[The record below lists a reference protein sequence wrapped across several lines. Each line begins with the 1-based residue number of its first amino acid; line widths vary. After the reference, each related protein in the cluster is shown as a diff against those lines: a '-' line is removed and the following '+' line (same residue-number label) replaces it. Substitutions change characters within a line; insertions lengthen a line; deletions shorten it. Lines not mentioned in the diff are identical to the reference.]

1 VDGAA
6 ATMRVLSSGST
17 EITLPRLSDGLY
29 SVIATVEDLA
39 GNASA
44 PSAPLAFTI
53 DTTAPS
59 TPTLGFAAGF
69 DTAPVGDGIT
79 SFERVTLS
87 GHTDPLTAVALY
99 RSYDLQTPIA
109 RGTSGASGDFSF
121 ADVALSTAG
130 SGFRVVA
137 TDAAGNAIAAD
148 ATFTTTSADTTG
160 PRVSARL
167 ANDTGP
173 DAPDGMTSAP
183 TGAGGG
189 GEARARTPLRGRAR
203 GSGRG

>member
-1 VDGAA
+1 APLLVLTSDTGASSTDGLTNNPKPTVRVTAAAGSLLRLSVDGAA
-6 ATMRVLSSGST
+6 ATMRVLSGPT
-17 EITLPRLSDGLY
+17 EITLPRLSDGLH

-39 GNASA
+39 GHASA

-109 RGTSGASGDFSF
+109 RGTSGAAGDFSF
-121 ADVALSTAG
+121 ADVAPSTA
-130 SGFRVVA
+130 A
-137 TDAAGNAIAAD
+137 
-148 ATFTTTSADTTG
+148 
-160 PRVSARL
+160 
-167 ANDTGP
+167 
-173 DAPDGMTSAP
+173 
-183 TGAGGG
+183 
-189 GEARARTPLRGRAR
+189 
-203 GSGRG
+203 